1 MPKRV
6 KPLTETE
13 IAITMPR
20 TRARKLFD
28 GDGLYLHVMP
38 SGRKIWRMKYHDS
51 SGRENILTFGHF
63 PDMTIT
69 AAREFRA
76 KARQIIMHGE
86 DPRTEFNH
94 HKLHPAP
101 PPYHLEQAPE
111 EIDREYVR
119 KIVASLASRAVV
131 QLETTLFPALARMT
145 IGDIACYKLAA
156 TLHAIHRLAVKEVS
170 ESLEHASAEMIGCC
184 VRAGATSGDILRAM
198 TDTRRGDRR
207 TFHSG
212 VGTD

>member
-13 IAITMPR
+13 IAVAMPR
-20 TRARKLFD
+20 TRPRKLFD
-28 GDGLYLHVMP
+28 GDGLYLNVMP

-51 SGRENILTFGHF
+51 SRRENILTFGHF
-63 PDMTIT
+63 PEISIA

-76 KARQIIMHGE
+76 KARQIIRSGD
-86 DPRTEFNH
+86 DPRTEFNY

-101 PPYHLEQAPE
+101 PPYQLEQAPS

-119 KIVASLASRAVV
+119 KIVGSLAKRAIA
-131 QLETTLFPALARMT
+131 QFEATLFPALARMT
-145 IGDIACYKLAA
+145 VADIACDKLPA
-156 TLHAIHRLAVKEVS
+156 TLHAIQRLAVKEIS
-170 ESLEHASAEMIGCC
+170 ESLEHAGAEMIGCC
-184 VRAGATSGDILRAM
+184 LRAGATTSEILSAM

-207 TFHSG
+207 GFHPG
-212 VGTD
+212 VSDD